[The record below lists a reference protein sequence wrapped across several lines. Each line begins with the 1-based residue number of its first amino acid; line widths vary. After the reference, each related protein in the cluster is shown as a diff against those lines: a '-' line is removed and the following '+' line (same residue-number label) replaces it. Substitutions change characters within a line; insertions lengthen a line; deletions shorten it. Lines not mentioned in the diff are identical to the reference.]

1 MVEYQVY
8 VLGDGDHIK
17 GRKDICCED
26 DEAAKKQARQMVD
39 GHAIELW
46 QAARKIATFVPEK

>member
-8 VLGDGDHIK
+8 VLTDGDHIK
-17 GRKDICCED
+17 RRKDVSCED

-46 QAARKIATFVPEK
+46 